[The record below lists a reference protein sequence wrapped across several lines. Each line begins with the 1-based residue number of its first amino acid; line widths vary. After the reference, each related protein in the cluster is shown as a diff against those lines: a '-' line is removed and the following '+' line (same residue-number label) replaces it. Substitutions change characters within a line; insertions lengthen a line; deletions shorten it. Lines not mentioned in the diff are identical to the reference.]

1 MTFFVHQANIFA
13 FFPSLSK
20 YFSFIKKVSHKKT
33 FFLYHQNSWN
43 FPQGNIFPLSRKFST
58 KKALFLHQKSFP
70 SSRTFSSSRKF
81 SFIKE
86 VQHRQ
91 IFSFIKE
98 IFHKQIFLF
107 IKEVFYKQIFFMI
120 INVFSKL
127 NIKILRKNIL
137 TRLVVKRSYIF
148 NPNNKLFSCRFA

>member
-70 SSRTFSSSRKF
+70 WSRTFF
-81 SFIKE
+81 
-86 VQHRQ
+86 
-91 IFSFIKE
+91 
-98 IFHKQIFLF
+98 F
-107 IKEVFYKQIFFMI
+107 IKEVFLYQGSLTQTNIFLHQGNFPQTDI
-120 INVFSKL
+120 FVHQGSFL
-127 NIKILRKNIL
+127 QTNIFHDH
-137 TRLVVKRSYIF
+137 KRFLEAKY
-148 NPNNKLFSCRFA
+148 